1 MTCDTIIE
9 NLEEKYKN
17 GDYGDLVADNHG
29 VYFSYL
35 GYVGRT
41 SLVIPEGMENMIAK
55 LAQKPAAPAQ
65 GNKATRQE
73 QEDQTPPNKTQEQT
87 EPVLPKGGIAP
98 TVDPEK
104 NEAAEK
110 AHKKARLII
119 KRYDRLL
126 GYQRVK
132 IIKGA
137 ISLMHTAEIIT
148 DKQNAQLND
157 LIHWDK
163 YFYNEMEIKLIAT
176 AIYEAADNYVMTGVA
191 TIEIRAGDNISG
203 VRFEELKTAYDIAD
217 RANRNAFEAVKLRKV
232 IREEMGKLE
241 QYNDT
246 FLRTGLIQFY
256 EYADSCRKTVNIK
269 QESWKKELE
278 ATRTTIEKL
287 ESYIV
292 PDIMTLQ
299 ELQEIV
305 EKTMTGTDEVN
316 DLESVAATIYVRI
329 KNRYESAERM
339 SDRLRSIFN
348 TAT

>member
-29 VYFSYL
+29 VYFSCL

-41 SLVIPEGMENMIAK
+41 PLVIPKDMENIIAK
-55 LAQKPAAPAQ
+55 LAQEPAAPAQ
-65 GNKATRQE
+65 GNKATRHE
-73 QEDQTPPNKTQEQT
+73 QENQIPPNKSQEQT

-98 TVDPEK
+98 TVDQEK
-104 NEAAEK
+104 NAAAK
-110 AHKKARLII
+110 ARKKAMLII
-119 KRYDRLL
+119 KRYDRFL

-157 LIHWDK
+157 LIQWGK
-163 YFYNEMEIKLIAT
+163 YYHEMEIKLIAT
-176 AIYEAADNYVMTGVA
+176 AIYEATDNYVMTGAA
-191 TIEIRAGDNISG
+191 TVEIRAGDNISG
-203 VRFEELKTAYDIAD
+203 VKFEELKTAYDIAD
-217 RANRNAFEAVKLRKV
+217 RANSNAFEAVKLREV
-232 IREEMGKLE
+232 IRKEMGKLE

-246 FLRTGLIQFY
+246 FFRTGLIQFY
-256 EYADSCRKTVNIK
+256 EYADSCRKTINIK

-292 PDIMTLQ
+292 PDILTLQ

-305 EKTMTGTDEVN
+305 DKTMTGTDEVK
-316 DLESVAATIYVRI
+316 DLESVAGAIYVRI

-339 SDRLRSIFN
+339 RDRLRSIFN